1 MQPSGPQQTLVDT
14 VRELSP
20 AAEHPALMHMA
31 DILHHQ
37 YGHNLAAVLFYGS
50 CLRGGDPYDG
60 LVDLYV
66 IIDRYRTA
74 YKSTL
79 KAFWNHI
86 LPPNVF
92 YAEFTYEQRTVRSKY
107 AVLSCRD
114 LLKGTSR
121 RWYHSYLWGRFSQ
134 PTAIAWSRDDASR
147 ACIEKC
153 LAQSVV
159 TFLDRTL
166 PALPERDSVRS
177 LWTGGLALSYS
188 AELRTEKPGRADEL
202 VNHFSDYYHQ
212 VTTAARPL
220 LAWPL
225 EIRPDGSY
233 HAPISSTTRV
243 LHRFGWRIRRLQG
256 KLLSLAR
263 LIKALFTFEGGLDYL
278 AWKLERHSGQPVEIP
293 DRVRR
298 HPLIF
303 VWGLFWRLYRR
314 GIFR

>member
-1 MQPSGPQQTLVDT
+1 MPQLSQQQLLIDI

-31 DILHHQ
+31 AALRQQ
-37 YGHNLAAVLFYGS
+37 YGSNLAAVLFYGS

-66 IIDRYRTA
+66 IIDGYRNA
-74 YKSTL
+74 YESTF
-79 KAFWNHI
+79 KALWNHI

-134 PTAIAWSRDDASR
+134 PTAIAWSRDNDAR
-147 ACIEKC
+147 ACVEKC
-153 LAQSVV
+153 LAQSVI

-166 PALPERDSVRS
+166 PALPERGSVLS
-177 LWTGGLALSYS
+177 LWTGGLALSYG
-188 AELRTEKPGRADEL
+188 AELRTEKPGRAEEL
-202 VNHFSDYYHQ
+202 VNHYSKYYQ
-212 VTTAARPL
+212 QITAAALPL

-225 EIRPDGSY
+225 EIQSGGVY
-233 HAPISSTTRV
+233 RV
-243 LHRFGWRIRRLQG
+243 VIASGKRALARFGWKLRRLQG
-256 KLLSLAR
+256 KFLSLAR
-263 LIKALFTFEGGLDYL
+263 LTKALFTFEGGLDYL